1 MRSGRT
7 IHVALAFS
15 CIIGHCE
22 ANPREVDMSDKMEQ
36 LYQARFRRY
45 VTAMRNEKPDRVP
58 IRPFVAEFTAR
69 YAGYTA
75 QQVTHDY
82 EIAFAAARK
91 CAADFDWDAVVS
103 NMVYVWT
110 GLTQAI
116 GLKYYGVPG
125 IDLPPEV
132 GFQYREPPSD
142 QAWMRADEYDQ
153 LIDDPTGFLFNV
165 WLPRVSADV
174 VAPGSPNTYRNNLSF
189 LKGGMAMLQ
198 YFNSFGRQVALLH
211 SESGTVSAIAGIL
224 KAPFDII
231 ADKLRGYV
239 GLTMDMV
246 EQPDKVLAACEALA
260 PHLLNVAL
268 GTADPDRSVPVGFW
282 MHRGCVPFITPGQF
296 KSHFWPTLKPI
307 IEGLWAN
314 GVQTLFYAE
323 GNWNRHLDSFA
334 ELPDRSIVYH
344 VDRGDIFEAH
354 RKLGHKFCLSGG
366 IPNYLLSF
374 GTADEVRQCCRKVI
388 DGVAQDGGYIM
399 DASAIMQNDTNPE
412 NLRAMTEFTREY
424 GVYSGAATGIPDVP
438 ASRSS
443 GSAFPPAPHPRA
455 EPGVCIPWEEKLQ
468 ELSGISGDP
477 EIAKR
482 IWEGTDGLANMYIWQ
497 CLLSF

>member
-1 MRSGRT
+1 
-7 IHVALAFS
+7 
-15 CIIGHCE
+15 
-22 ANPREVDMSDKMEQ
+22 MSDKMEQ
-36 LYQARFRRY
+36 LYQERFRRY

-82 EIAFAAARK
+82 ELAFAAARK

-125 IDLPPEV
+125 IDLPPDV
-132 GFQYREPPSD
+132 GFQYREPPAD

-165 WLPRVSADV
+165 WLPRVSDDV

-198 YFNSFGRQVALLH
+198 YFNSFGGQVSLLR

-246 EQPDKVLAACEALA
+246 ERPDKVLAACEALA
-260 PHLLNVAL
+260 PHLLHVAL
-268 GTADPDRSVPVGFW
+268 STADPDHNVPVGFW
-282 MHRGCVPFITPGQF
+282 MHRGCVPFISPGQF
-296 KSHFWPTLKPI
+296 RSHYWPTLKPI

-314 GVQTLFYAE
+314 GIQTLFYAE

-344 VDRGDIFEAH
+344 VDQGDIFEVH
-354 RKLGHKFCLSGG
+354 RKLGRKFCLSGG

-374 GTADEVRQCCRKVI
+374 GTPDEVCERCRKVI

-424 GVYSGAATGIPDVP
+424 GVYPGAASRIPDAP
-438 ASRSS
+438 APH
-443 GSAFPPAPHPRA
+443 SAGTSFPPARNPRA
-455 EPGVCIPWEEKLQ
+455 KPGVCVTWEEKLE
-468 ELSGISGDP
+468 ELSGVSGDP
-477 EIAKR
+477 GIAKR
-482 IWEGTDGLANMYIWQ
+482 IWEGIDALGNVFIWQ